1 MKINTFLSTLL
12 NVNLV
17 LGGRWTQ
24 KRRETR
30 AANARRFP
38 EAFAPEHVPRLASNG
53 TARIHSS
60 RPLSVIDVA
69 EKAIESRNNES
80 HTTYSAN
87 WAGALLVGSGYTAVT
102 GTITVPTPT
111 GANAATQSA
120 GAAWVGIDGGTCSQ
134 AILQTGID
142 WYVTNGQATYDA
154 WYEWYPDYSYDF
166 SGITINAGDSI
177 RMTVLASATTNGA
190 AHIENLTT
198 GKAVSQAMTVSSAA
212 ALCETNAEW
221 IIEDFESCDSSGN
234 CPQVPFANFG
244 SVTFTQSLA
253 VQGGTTVTPAT
264 GSGLQ
269 VLDLYQ
275 NSQVLTNC
283 AVSGETV
290 ACTYV

>member
-1 MKINTFLSTLL
+1 MKPTSLLTTLL
-12 NVNLV
+12 TVNSV
-17 LGGRWTQ
+17 FGARWSQ

-30 AANARRFP
+30 AANALRLPP
-38 EAFAPEHVPRLASNG
+38 EGVAPEHE
-53 TARIHSS
+53 ARSDDQGGVRKSSS
-60 RPLSVIDVA
+60 RPLHVVDGPN
-69 EKAIESRNNES
+69 IESRSNES
-80 HTTYSAN
+80 HSTYSQN

-102 GTITVPTPT
+102 GIITVPTPT
-111 GANAATQSA
+111 GANPATQSA

-142 WYVTNGQATYDA
+142 WYVTNGQVSYDA

-166 SGITINAGDSI
+166 SNIAIRAGDSI
-177 RMTVLASATTNGA
+177 RMTVLVSSTTNGA

-198 GKAVSQAMTVSSAA
+198 GQSVSQAMTVGSSA

-221 IIEDFESCDSSGN
+221 IIEDFLSCDSSGN

-244 SVTFTQSLA
+244 AVTFTQSLA
-253 VQGGTTVTPAT
+253 IQAGTVVTPAT
-264 GSGLQ
+264 GSGLE

-283 AVSGETV
+283 AVSGTTV
-290 ACTYV
+290 SCTYV